1 MSEHERDREHVGRS
15 VGARRMDL
23 DYEEHQRPGE
33 NDFPAAHG
41 QNLDDN
47 IRSGMEA
54 MRERRRHA
62 AGESVGERLDK
73 EHPLAA
79 EVDQNESEAANLTI
93 LFGTPDAENPAWQ
106 KIAAKRGEAD
116 EMRRYNGQPR
126 DDRSYQDKLGDEL
139 DSVPPEKL
147 RDAITDFD
155 SAIELGQQQ
164 ANSLQAQGEFPEA
177 AKIRSATNEMIDLR
191 NAMAEKVDP
200 GHQTYHPLPE
210 STPENVACPVPG
222 AVDPEDAL
230 RYGIEQLDA
239 ARELNSQG
247 EFEQA
252 WNARRV
258 GEEAVGY
265 AHKAHH

>member
-1 MSEHERDREHVGRS
+1 
-15 VGARRMDL
+15 
-23 DYEEHQRPGE
+23 
-33 NDFPAAHG
+33 
-41 QNLDDN
+41 
-47 IRSGMEA
+47 
-54 MRERRRHA
+54 
-62 AGESVGERLDK
+62 
-73 EHPLAA
+73 
-79 EVDQNESEAANLTI
+79 
-93 LFGTPDAENPAWQ
+93 
-106 KIAAKRGEAD
+106 
-116 EMRRYNGQPR
+116 MRRYNGQPR